1 MFSVSLASCTN
12 EELNTIT
19 EDKTQTETKT
29 TTLDNKKTEVMND
42 YQTKK
47 LEDGDIVA
55 VMKTTNGTIQIK
67 LFTED
72 VPKTTLNF
80 MWLAQQ
86 GYYDGIIFH
95 RVIKNFMIQWGDPE
109 GTGRGGKSIYGAK
122 FDDEFSD
129 KLSNIAGSISM
140 ANSGV
145 NSNGSQFFINQVD
158 NTGLDFNKWRPESK
172 HSVFGQIVEG
182 MDTVNKIA
190 KVQTA
195 EQDRPVK
202 EVKIISLVIKQ
213 YNNGTLKDYSFDL
226 EAEKEKVQAEMNKA
240 AEAKKEADK
249 DRVVETGNKI
259 AVHYTLTLENGEKVD
274 SSIDRWE
281 AFEFNVGAGMTI
293 KGFDD
298 GVLWMKISDKKTL
311 TLAPKDA
318 YGEAEISLPK
328 AQFKSFE
335 DAGIKLEKGAKLPTQ
350 MWEINV
356 LEVSDDTVTIENN
369 HDLAGKTLIFDVEMI
384 EFKD

>member
-1 MFSVSLASCTN
+1 MLSLSLASCTN
-12 EELNTIT
+12 KEWNTIT
-19 EDKTQTETKT
+19 KDKSQTGTQAI
-29 TTLDNKKTEVMND
+29 LDDNKTKIMDN

-95 RVIKNFMIQWGDPE
+95 RVIKGFMIQGGDPD
-109 GTGRGGKSIYGAK
+109 GTGQGWKSIYGAK

-129 KLSNIAGSISM
+129 KLSNITGSISM
-140 ANSGV
+140 ANSGP
-145 NSNGSQFFINQVD
+145 NTNGSQFFINQAD
-158 NTGLDFNKWRPESK
+158 NTNLDFNKGDTRSK
-172 HSVFGQIVEG
+172 HSVFGQVVEG
-182 MDTVNKIA
+182 MDNVDKIA

-213 YNNGTLKDYSFDL
+213 YKNGTLKDYSFDL
-226 EAEKEKVQAEMNKA
+226 EAEKEKVETEMKKA

-249 DRVVETGNKI
+249 NKAVEAWNKI
-259 AVHYTLTLENGEKVD
+259 AVHYTLTLENGDKVD
-274 SSIDRWE
+274 SSIDRWD
-281 AFEFNVGAGMTI
+281 AFEFTVGAWMTI
-293 KGFDD
+293 KWFDD
-298 GVLWMKISDKKTL
+298 GVIWMKIGDKKTL
-311 TLAPKDA
+311 TLDPKDA

-369 HDLAGKTLIFDVEMI
+369 HDLAWKTLIFDVEMI